1 MSYLRPGDIN
11 ADEIRRILWGVLAV
25 MIKDYLMGSERQKA
39 KAKRWLFDDDLTE
52 LEGVTAKVTCEV
64 LGLDLVRLRQLIS
77 TRADIILPKDVIHR
91 PYKRSKAERDK
102 YRSRYKKRG
111 HRQTRYHQNIIRP
124 ELRSDLSH
132 HQSPA
137 DGIPS
142 G

>member
-1 MSYLRPGDIN
+1 MSNLRPGDIN
-11 ADEIRRILWGVLAV
+11 ADEIQRILWGVLVV
-25 MIKDYLMGSERQKA
+25 MIKDYLAGSDYQKKQA
-39 KAKRWLFDDDLTE
+39 RRWLFDDDPPG
-52 LEGVTAKVTCEV
+52 LEGVSAKIACDI
-64 LGLDLVRLRQLIS
+64 LGLDLKRLRQLIS
-77 TRADIILPKDVIHR
+77 TRADVTLPKDVIHR
-91 PYKRSKAERDK
+91 PYKRTKAERDK